1 MMVRKE
7 FLAIVIV
14 VAIVIVSLSVYIVAN
29 HSGNSGSNSG
39 SGALSVKF
47 SSNGNTTGTS
57 SVTAG
62 YNLIIDPVNPTSMDE
77 YHISVYVNSSL
88 TSVLTGSYTISW
100 ASGAGGQSTSS
111 GHDVVWVSTTA
122 GSGYVI
128 FFAASGTQ
136 TVSNGAILDVF
147 YGNIVIS
154 GSTVTVNPVATS
166 TWSGVQIGLS
176 YQGYSGTAGVAL

>member
-136 TVSNGAILDVF
+136 TVSNGAI
-147 YGNIVIS
+147 VIS